1 MIKEGGFMSGIST
14 VSSDNVEDVNTKP
27 QEGAAGMSPNESG
40 FDAPVR
46 KGVWALMISAG
57 LFLVWACWAPLDQ
70 GSPAHGFVK
79 VEGDRKTVQHARG
92 GVVEAILVRE
102 GDKVVAGQPLIRLNE
117 AQAQAQQG
125 SIESQLTSL
134 LAIEARLQAEQVG
147 APMIRFPSSLLDQK
161 AEPRSAEAMLVQQQ
175 LFMSRQ
181 RALAGE
187 ASILNE
193 TMTGLIRQH
202 EGAVARE
209 KANQRQLTLYSEEL
223 NAIRPMYEQGFV
235 PRQRMFDLER
245 AVASVDGQLSED
257 KATIGRIQSALSE
270 NRLKLVQLK
279 DAFRKEVETQ
289 LTEIQRQIAELTERR
304 VATRD
309 ELDRVVLRAP
319 VAGVI
324 VELSVHTVGGVV
336 APGAKLMDIVPEQG
350 RLVVEVMIPPQLID
364 SVKLGQTADIHF
376 SALDQLK
383 VAAIEGRLVYVGA
396 DRQTDPRTDV
406 SYFLGRIELT
416 PQGLSQLSGH
426 ELRPGMPA
434 EVVIKGGERTLANYL
449 LKPLTARMRSGMTE
463 R

>member
-1 MIKEGGFMSGIST
+1 
-14 VSSDNVEDVNTKP
+14 
-27 QEGAAGMSPNESG
+27 
-40 FDAPVR
+40 
-46 KGVWALMISAG
+46 
-57 LFLVWACWAPLDQ
+57 
-70 GSPAHGFVK
+70 
-79 VEGDRKTVQHARG
+79 
-92 GVVEAILVRE
+92 
-102 GDKVVAGQPLIRLNE
+102 
-117 AQAQAQQG
+117 
-125 SIESQLTSL
+125 
-134 LAIEARLQAEQVG
+134 
-147 APMIRFPSSLLDQK
+147 
-161 AEPRSAEAMLVQQQ
+161 
-175 LFMSRQ
+175 
-181 RALAGE
+181 
-187 ASILNE
+187 
-193 TMTGLIRQH
+193 
-202 EGAVARE
+202 
-209 KANQRQLTLYSEEL
+209 
-223 NAIRPMYEQGFV
+223 
-235 PRQRMFDLER
+235 
-245 AVASVDGQLSED
+245 
-257 KATIGRIQSALSE
+257 
-270 NRLKLVQLK
+270 LVQLK

-289 LTEIQRQIAELTERR
+289 LTEIQRQIGELTERR

-426 ELRPGMPA
+426 ELRAGMPA